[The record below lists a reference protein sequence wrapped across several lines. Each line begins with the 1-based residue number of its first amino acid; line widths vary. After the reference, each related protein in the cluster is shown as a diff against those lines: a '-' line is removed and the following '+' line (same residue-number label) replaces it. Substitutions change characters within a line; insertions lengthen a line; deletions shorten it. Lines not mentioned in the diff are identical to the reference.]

1 MKQSLQLKLHQQL
14 TLTPQLQQSIR
25 LLQLSTLELSHEISQ
40 MLQENPMLERLDGED
55 RFDGNFG
62 ENVAE
67 KQEKPYDIPAS
78 RVAGEVSSSNST
90 DHNND
95 HCNEHP
101 GEQPAADSRQER
113 STEDAAPGR
122 DDIYDD
128 MAWGNRA
135 TASASGSDD
144 DDEEHSFQ
152 QADPSQTG
160 LHQHLIDQLALSP
173 LSQRDRQLITL
184 LIEALDDDG
193 YLTVPLEEL
202 QTLFPEEMELEPI
215 ELSTAL
221 KLLQSLDPT
230 GVGARNLGECLW
242 LQLRALPAETPNLEK
257 AKQLVSQHL
266 TLLADREYGKLKR
279 ALHLADDE
287 LTGLRRLITSLN
299 PRPGAKFSSSNTH
312 YVAPDVFVK
321 KVKGVWLVSLNA
333 EAMPKLRINELY
345 AGILRGNKEGNS
357 SLGTQLQE
365 ARWLIKNVQQRFETI
380 LKVSQAIVDRQR
392 LFFEHG
398 DVAMRPLTLKEIA
411 DTVEL
416 HESTIS
422 RVTTQKYMMTP
433 RGLYEFKHFFGSSLA
448 TEEGGATSSTA
459 IRALIK
465 QFIESEDHAKPYS
478 DNTLAEQLGKQGFV
492 VARRTVAKYRELLNI
507 PPANQRKSI

>member
-25 LLQLSTLELSHEISQ
+25 LLQLSTLELSQEISQ
-40 MLQENPMLERLDGED
+40 MLQDNPLLERLDGED
-55 RFDGNFG
+55 RFDGGPSEMSGTASG
-62 ENVAE
+62 E
-67 KQEKPYDIPAS
+67 
-78 RVAGEVSSSNST
+78 AG
-90 DHNND
+90 
-95 HCNEHP
+95 
-101 GEQPAADSRQER
+101 GEGGADAAVEPRQER
-113 STEDAAPGR
+113 DE
-122 DDIYDD
+122 IYDE
-128 MAWGNRA
+128 MAWGDRA
-135 TASASGSDD
+135 VASSSGNNDD
-144 DDEEHSFQ
+144 DDEHGFQ
-152 QADPSQTG
+152 QADTSQTG
-160 LHQHLIDQLALSP
+160 LHQHLADQLSLTPLSP
-173 LSQRDRQLITL
+173 RDRELISL

-193 YLTVPLEEL
+193 YLTASLEEL
-202 QTLFPEEMELEPI
+202 QSLFPDEMELDPI

-230 GVGARNLGECLW
+230 GVGARDLGECLW
-242 LQLRALPAETPNLEK
+242 LQLRALPTTTPNLEK
-257 AKQLVSQHL
+257 AKLLVREHL
-266 TLLADREYGKLKR
+266 HLLAEREYGKIKR
-279 ALHLADDE
+279 LLD
-287 LTGLRRLITSLN
+287 LTDTEFTYLRQLITSLN
-299 PRPGAKFSSSNTH
+299 PRPGGKFAQLDTR

-321 KVKGVWLVSLNA
+321 KVKGMWMVSLNA
-333 EAMPKLRINELY
+333 EAVPKLRINELY
-345 AGILRGNKEGNS
+345 AGILRGNKDGGS
-357 SLGTQLQE
+357 SLSTQLQE

-392 LFFEHG
+392 MFFEHG
-398 DVAMRPLTLKEIA
+398 EVAMRPLTLKEIA

-433 RGLYEFKHFFGSSLA
+433 RGLYEFKYFFGSSLA

-465 QFIESEDHAKPYS
+465 QFIDAENRSKPLS
-478 DNTLAEQLGKQGFV
+478 DNTIAELLGKQGFV